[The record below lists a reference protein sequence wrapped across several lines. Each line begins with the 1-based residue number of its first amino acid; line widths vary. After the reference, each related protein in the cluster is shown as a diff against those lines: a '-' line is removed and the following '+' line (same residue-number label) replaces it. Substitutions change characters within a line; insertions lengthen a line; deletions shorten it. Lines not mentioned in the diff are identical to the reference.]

1 MEQIKIPAFA
11 GMTMKNMLL
20 KLLLS
25 GDGGQGVQAIADII
39 SQAVLKSGLEIM
51 SIPNYGLEQRG
62 GISLVFIKISDKEIG
77 YPKFTTPDILLILS
91 DQARLRTEQYQKK
104 DIKILDI
111 GNFKDILLKEKIKT
125 QSLNVFFLGVLAKIL
140 IDKKICETSDI
151 VAQLEKKLGK
161 KLGWEENKKAFE
173 FGLKYSS

>member
-1 MEQIKIPAFA
+1 MMLKI
-11 GMTMKNMLL
+11 
-20 KLLLS
+20 LLS
-25 GDGGQGVQAIADII
+25 GDGGQGVQTIADVL

-91 DQARLRTEQYQKK
+91 DQARMRTEQYQQSET
-104 DIKILDI
+104 KIIDV
-111 GNFKDILLKEKIKT
+111 KEYKEKLLQT
-125 QSLNVFFLGVLAKIL
+125 GVRLQSFNIFFLGLLAKIL
-140 IDKKICETSDI
+140 IDKKACALSDVEI
-151 VAQLEKKLGK
+151 LLEKKLSK

-173 FGLKYSS
+173 IGLNYSL

>member
-1 MEQIKIPAFA
+1 MGKKRVIKKTTEGGEKASGPVVRVSSRR
-11 GMTMKNMLL
+11 
-20 KLLLS
+20 KLTEGIVHILS
-25 GDGGQGVQAIADII
+25 TYNNTLITLTDSHGNVYL
-39 SQAVLKSGLEIM
+39 SQTSGR
-51 SIPNYGLEQRG
+51 SGFSG
-62 GISLVFIKISDKEIG
+62 SKKG
-77 YPKFTTPDILLILS
+77 TPYAASKAAEILS

-111 GNFKDILLKEKIKT
+111 GNLKDILLKEKIKT